1 MVTSLRFLILDE
13 EVAEKGVT
21 AVNCTQ
27 DKPPPTR
34 TKTCTCQKVPVFKNV
49 IFVTSKS
56 KESVSYLSNPL
67 KSCCLRCS
75 RGHLSSSSRWRN
87 ESQEVAALQN
97 CESLRVAVMVFQSV
111 ASLASQFAE
120 DQSGPDL
127 ARGLSG
133 SAVGFAL
140 LPLDNPSLVPS
151 HVGGWLQHVVA
162 VPSGDGDEGDGGR
175 VVADLLDESR
185 HLLLDLLE
193 HGTGVGWLGG
203 VCRQK
208 ILPKI
213 LHTRKFLPIL
223 FGFWQHVL
231 ILAILVCSQG
241 GGGE

>member
-1 MVTSLRFLILDE
+1 
-13 EVAEKGVT
+13 
-21 AVNCTQ
+21 
-27 DKPPPTR
+27 
-34 TKTCTCQKVPVFKNV
+34 
-49 IFVTSKS
+49 
-56 KESVSYLSNPL
+56 
-67 KSCCLRCS
+67 
-75 RGHLSSSSRWRN
+75 
-87 ESQEVAALQN
+87 
-97 CESLRVAVMVFQSV
+97 MVFQSV

-133 SAVGFAL
+133 RAVGFAL

-203 VCRQK
+203 V
-208 ILPKI
+208 
-213 LHTRKFLPIL
+213 H
-223 FGFWQHVL
+223 
-231 ILAILVCSQG
+231 LVDSDDELLDAKG
-241 GGGE
+241 VGK